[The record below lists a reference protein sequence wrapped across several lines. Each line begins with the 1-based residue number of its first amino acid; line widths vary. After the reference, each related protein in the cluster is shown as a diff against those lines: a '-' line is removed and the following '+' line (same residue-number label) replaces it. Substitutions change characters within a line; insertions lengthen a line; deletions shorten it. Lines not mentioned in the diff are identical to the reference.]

1 MAPLAPARHALRPPP
16 PQRLAFER
24 GLRAQF
30 VNMMSRPMVERAALE
45 KDVADTFPQFA
56 GEESSSITA
65 SSLMAAMAEVGKPI
79 EPLVADE
86 MIREAT
92 KGGAVPD
99 GKISREEFIALN
111 GIDAKRS
118 GALEVS

>member
-1 MAPLAPARHALRPPP
+1 
-16 PQRLAFER
+16 
-24 GLRAQF
+24 
-30 VNMMSRPMVERAALE
+30 MVERAALE
-45 KDVADTFPQFA
+45 KEVADTFPQFA